1 MNLHLF
7 CKRFLYSYFWNSI
20 SKIFTEGLEKIRQL
34 ESRQTRKAEEETSSF
49 QKPVFTLPIQNV
61 EKEENQNARFAAR
74 LIPVGDASLKVE
86 WFKDG
91 KLLSKG
97 NFEFFYNIFIISYTI
112 FNIWESPTVQKA
124 FLTWSCFPPELA
136 LIYVDDTYVSTLP
149 GGGEM
154 MLHTWCI
161 ILLWRMAILYQHG

>member
-1 MNLHLF
+1 MFLF
-7 CKRFLYSYFWNSI
+7 LKSI

-97 NFEFFYNIFIISYTI
+97 IYHFREYTPA
-112 FNIWESPTVQKA
+112 SKA
-124 FLTWSCFPPELA
+124 SREEA
-136 LIYVDDTYVSTLP
+136 NLI
-149 GGGEM
+149 
-154 MLHTWCI
+154 
-161 ILLWRMAILYQHG
+161 